1 MNYDSNMS
9 ELELDIRRLKL
20 ERETAAGAM
29 DELADMC
36 LGQAK
41 KELYLNMRY
50 LFLALNYLETKADKR
65 FAFTSCDG
73 KTFYYNPLNLVTKY
87 RDDPVYVNRAFLHST
102 LHCLFKHMYL
112 FKNKKED
119 IWDLAC
125 DIAIEYIID
134 SMENSAL
141 MRVYDEKREEIYK
154 DLSMKNQVMS
164 AQNVYMSLLSWDR
177 KKLEKVMAMPIFE
190 VDDHE
195 IWYDSQD
202 QNQDKK
208 QKQSQDG
215 NQDKDQDKE
224 SDDDIDKQ
232 VSAAGRLDENSK
244 NWEKLSK
251 NIESALS
258 FSSGMSKDKNCL
270 KRALNASNHKEVS
283 YKDFLM
289 KFARMSEE
297 IKPDLDSFDYGY
309 YSYGLRTYGNM
320 PLIEELEYSEKER
333 LEDFCLVI
341 DTSGSCAR
349 GLIEKFF
356 ATTFEILNEK
366 GTFFDKM
373 RVHIIQ
379 CDDQVREDV
388 LISSKDDLD
397 AYMQNFEVLGFGG
410 TDFRPAFAHIEGLM
424 DQGALPGLKGIL
436 YFTDGYGIY
445 PHSRPKFNTAF
456 VFPYGHDEARKIPAW
471 AMSIELP
478 YELQIGDNDEY

>member
-202 QNQDKK
+202 QN
-208 QKQSQDG
+208 
-215 NQDKDQDKE
+215 
-224 SDDDIDKQ
+224 
-232 VSAAGRLDENSK
+232 
-244 NWEKLSK
+244 
-251 NIESALS
+251 
-258 FSSGMSKDKNCL
+258 
-270 KRALNASNHKEVS
+270 
-283 YKDFLM
+283 
-289 KFARMSEE
+289 
-297 IKPDLDSFDYGY
+297 
-309 YSYGLRTYGNM
+309 
-320 PLIEELEYSEKER
+320 
-333 LEDFCLVI
+333 
-341 DTSGSCAR
+341 
-349 GLIEKFF
+349 
-356 ATTFEILNEK
+356 
-366 GTFFDKM
+366 
-373 RVHIIQ
+373 
-379 CDDQVREDV
+379 
-388 LISSKDDLD
+388 
-397 AYMQNFEVLGFGG
+397 
-410 TDFRPAFAHIEGLM
+410 
-424 DQGALPGLKGIL
+424 
-436 YFTDGYGIY
+436 
-445 PHSRPKFNTAF
+445 
-456 VFPYGHDEARKIPAW
+456 
-471 AMSIELP
+471 
-478 YELQIGDNDEY
+478 